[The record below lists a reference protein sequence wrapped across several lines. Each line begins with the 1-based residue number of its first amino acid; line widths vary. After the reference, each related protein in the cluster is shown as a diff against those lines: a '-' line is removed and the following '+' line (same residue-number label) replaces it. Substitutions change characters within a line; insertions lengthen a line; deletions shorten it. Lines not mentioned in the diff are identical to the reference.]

1 MGYRK
6 PVLRPAYSRKLRF
19 DLRIAHIIT
28 GLGTGGAETML
39 AKLIEALPPPEHEH
53 VVMPLLSGGVLAARI
68 AAAGGQIVDA
78 GIPRSPRALL
88 SLARLR
94 RLVQEARADVV
105 QGWMYHGNLVASLAA
120 SGKPVLWGIRQ
131 TLSSISHVRPMTRA
145 VIIASVPFAFRTNR
159 IIYNATLSAA
169 DHERLG
175 FPAKKRAYIPNGFD
189 TLRFRP
195 MPEASAALRAELGL
209 AENVRLIGR
218 VARDDAIKD
227 HETLFAAFARVASSD
242 PACHLV
248 CVGRGMLLGRPRLD
262 ALITQYGLAGRVH
275 LLGERLNMPELT
287 AAFDLALSTSR
298 HSEGFSNAIGE
309 AMAAGV
315 PVIATDVGEAKE
327 ILGDSTRIVSA
338 ADPEALAE
346 CCLRLLALSPAQ
358 HAALGAADRARIEQR
373 YGMPAVARRFALAWQ
388 EALNGIGP
396 H

>member
-1 MGYRK
+1 M
-6 PVLRPAYSRKLRF
+6 
-19 DLRIAHIIT
+19 RIAHIIT

-39 AKLIEALPPPEHEH
+39 AKLIEALPSPEHEH
-53 VVMPLLSGGVLAARI
+53 VVMPLLSGGVLEARI

-105 QGWMYHGNLVASLAA
+105 QGWMYHGNLVASLSA
-120 SGKPVLWGIRQ
+120 SGRPVLWSVRQ

-145 VIIASVPFAFRTNR
+145 VILASVPFAFRTNR
-159 IIYNATLSAA
+159 IIYNATSSAA

-175 FPAKKRAYIPNGFD
+175 YPARKRAYIPNGFD

-209 AENVRLIGR
+209 AGDIRLIGR

-248 CVGRGMLLGRPRLD
+248 CVGRGMLPGRPHLD
-262 ALITQYGLAGRVH
+262 ALATRHGLAGRVH
-275 LLGERLNMPELT
+275 LLGERLDIPELT
-287 AAFDLALSTSR
+287 AAFDLALSTSC

-315 PVIATDVGEAKE
+315 PVIATDVGEARE
-327 ILGDSTRIVSA
+327 ILGDSTRIVPA
-338 ADPEALAE
+338 ADPGALAE
-346 CCLRLLALSPAQ
+346 CCLRVLALPPAQ
-358 HAALGAADRARIEQR
+358 HAALGTADRERIEQR
-373 YGMPAVARRFALAWQ
+373 YGMPSVARRFALAWR
-388 EALNGIGP
+388 EALSGIGP
-396 H
+396 R